1 MSSPFVIISQDV
13 ALRTVQVL
21 EPRGA
26 VEWRQTEGL
35 LSEAEPPGGTVRLV
49 LTWDQPG

>member
-1 MSSPFVIISQDV
+1 MSSLLVIIRQDIS
-13 ALRTVQVL
+13 LRTKQVL